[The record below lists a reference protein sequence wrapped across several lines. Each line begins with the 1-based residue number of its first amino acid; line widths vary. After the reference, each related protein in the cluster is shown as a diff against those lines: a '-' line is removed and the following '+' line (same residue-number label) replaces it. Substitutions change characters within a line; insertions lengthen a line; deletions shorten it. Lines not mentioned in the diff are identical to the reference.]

1 MEIDVLR
8 EILMLAE
15 KRNYAA
21 AADALFISTST
32 LSRHIAALEN
42 QLGVVL
48 FHRNSRNVQVTQHGE
63 MLVSY
68 AEKITQ
74 MEDEYLDKLNQVKRK
89 EGNGIRIGAFFGL
102 SSHGLMAQIASFL
115 RQNQDISLSLHSE
128 EQGEL
133 LDMLRKDRYDFVL
146 VQEEGPSFDD
156 EFNRMTVSMDRLVAI
171 LPQDHLLAQAESV
184 RLTQLQ
190 REEFLLQPNQSMPY
204 RLILDA
210 FHRAGYTPKQT
221 QMEITGVGAI
231 ELVEQ
236 GLGVALAQEKVVKEK
251 NPSGVALVPLQPLER
266 IWINL
271 VWRAEGLPAPGR
283 AFVAHFRDVVA
294 GKQ

>member
-1 MEIDVLR
+1 METDVLR

-63 MLVSY
+63 LLVSY
-68 AEKITQ
+68 AKKITQ
-74 MEDEYLDKLNQVKRK
+74 MEDEYLEKLDQAKRK

-115 RQNQDISLSLHSE
+115 RQNREISLSLHSE
-128 EQGEL
+128 EQHEL
-133 LDMLRKDRYDFVL
+133 LDMLREDRYDFVL
-146 VQEEGPSFDD
+146 VQEEGPSFEDG
-156 EFNRMTVSMDRLVAI
+156 FNRLTVSMDRLVAV

-190 REEFLLQPNQSMPY
+190 KEEFLLQPNQSMPY

-210 FHRAGYTPKQT
+210 FRRAGYAPKQT
-221 QMEITGVGAI
+221 QLEITGIGAI

-236 GLGVALAQEKVVKEK
+236 GLGIALAQEKVLMEKER
-251 NPSGVALVPLQPLER
+251 SGVALVPLQPQER

-271 VWRAEGLPAPGR
+271 VWRAESLSAPGR
-283 AFVAHFRDVVA
+283 AFVAYFRDAVA
-294 GKQ
+294 KK

>member
-1 MEIDVLR
+1 METDVLR

-63 MLVSY
+63 LLVSY
-68 AEKITQ
+68 AKKITQ
-74 MEDEYLDKLNQVKRK
+74 MENEYLEKLDQAKRK
-89 EGNGIRIGAFFGL
+89 EGNGIRIGAFYGL
-102 SSHGLMAQIASFL
+102 SGHGLMAQIASFL
-115 RQNQDISLSLHSE
+115 RKNREISLSLHSE
-128 EQGEL
+128 EQYDL
-133 LDMLRKDRYDFVL
+133 LDMLREDRYDFVL

-156 EFNRMTVSMDRLVAI
+156 EFNRLTVSVDRLVAV

-190 REEFLLQPNQSMPY
+190 KEEFLLQPNQSMPY

-210 FHRAGYTPKQT
+210 FRRAGYTPKQT
-221 QMEITGVGAI
+221 QLEITGVGAM

-236 GLGVALAQEKVVKEK
+236 GLGVALAQEKVLMEK
-251 NPSGVALVPLQPLER
+251 NRLGVALVPLQPQER

-271 VWRAEGLPAPGR
+271 VWRPEGLSAPGR
-283 AFVAHFRDVVA
+283 AFVAYFRDVA
-294 GKQ
+294 AKK